1 MSYTIHAGFTTLLVA
16 RTIQKRTLTH
26 TINAFYDN
34 LKEAKG

>member
-1 MSYTIHAGFTTLLVA
+1 MSSI
-16 RTIQKRTLTH
+16 IQALPLEKERTLTH